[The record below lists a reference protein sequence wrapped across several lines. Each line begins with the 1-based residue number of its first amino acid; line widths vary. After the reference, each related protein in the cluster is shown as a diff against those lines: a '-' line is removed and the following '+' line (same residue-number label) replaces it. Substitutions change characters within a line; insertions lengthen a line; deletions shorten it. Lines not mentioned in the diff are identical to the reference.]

1 MPRIPAAATKPQPEP
16 TRTAPPVENPPVV
29 RPAAVAVTIETIVVE
44 IPLGAE
50 PSGHVSRDLRT
61 HINHLMTMPQSVTVA
76 RLAAGLR
83 QTGAKLDNGRPVL
96 FNADAVRWLL
106 EQIAAA

>member
-1 MPRIPAAATKPQPEP
+1 MKPQPEP
-16 TRTAPPVENPPVV
+16 TRTAPLAENPPVV
-29 RPAAVAVTIETIVVE
+29 RPAAIEMTIETIVVE
-44 IPLGAE
+44 IPLGPT
-50 PSGHVSRDLRT
+50 PSGYVSS
-61 HINHLMTMPQSVTVA
+61 HLNSQLTVPQATGVA

-83 QTGAKLDNGRPVL
+83 QSGTKMSNGRPVL

>member
-1 MPRIPAAATKPQPEP
+1 LNSQ
-16 TRTAPPVENPPVV
+16 
-29 RPAAVAVTIETIVVE
+29 
-44 IPLGAE
+44 L
-50 PSGHVSRDLRT
+50 
-61 HINHLMTMPQSVTVA
+61 TMPQSVAVA

-83 QTGAKLDNGRPVL
+83 QAGTKLDNGRPVL